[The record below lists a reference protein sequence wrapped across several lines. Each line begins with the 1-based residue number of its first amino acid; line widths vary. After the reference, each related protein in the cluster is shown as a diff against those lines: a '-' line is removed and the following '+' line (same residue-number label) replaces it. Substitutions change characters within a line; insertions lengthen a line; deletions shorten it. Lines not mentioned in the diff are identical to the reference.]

1 MFRNVVRCISLVRV
15 EKVQEELLAY
25 AGSSFFCVYAAT
37 FMNPAACLLRPACA
51 YEGRSVSAITPW
63 HVPPSTPPL
72 SVAPP
77 TPPSRSRF
85 KIS

>member
-1 MFRNVVRCISLVRV
+1 
-15 EKVQEELLAY
+15 
-25 AGSSFFCVYAAT
+25 
-37 FMNPAACLLRPACA
+37 MNPAACLLRPACA

-63 HVPPSTPPL
+63 HVPLSTPPL

-77 TPPSRSRF
+77 TPPSRSRC